1 MSHSSFFTRFEG
13 PMCFSGRIPPVITP
27 HKADGSIDRDGF
39 VEVVQYLIESGVHG
53 VIVTGTTSEYYAQ
66 TAEERMSF
74 FKLAQQVIKGR
85 IPWIAGVSAI
95 RPEDCVALAEAAKLA
110 KADGILMG
118 LDCNVNLKTTLLVI
132 TKKLC

>member
-1 MSHSSFFTRFEG
+1 
-13 PMCFSGRIPPVITP
+13 
-27 HKADGSIDRDGF
+27 
-39 VEVVQYLIESGVHG
+39 LIESGVHG
-53 VIVTGTTSEYYAQ
+53 VIVTGTTREYYAQ
-66 TAEERMSF
+66 TAEERMSL
-74 FKLAQQVIKGR
+74 FKLAHQVIKGR